1 MGNLLQNVC
10 FGLRMLAKSP
20 GFTAVAVLSLA
31 VGIGVNSAVFS
42 ALNAALLRPLG
53 FKDPKTV
60 VRLEG
65 PGLCYPDYR
74 ELSRQCRSIPQLVAV
89 SRHGANLRGSDDVKM
104 VVTEFVSPNYFS
116 VLGIHAAAGA
126 VFAEGD
132 PRLRD
137 EELVVISHRLWQRRF
152 GGDMAIAGRTIL
164 LDDGMHTVL
173 GVAQRDYH
181 GISSIGEAD
190 LWFVPAPFR
199 MEDRVGSFQ
208 LLGRRA
214 PAASLAESQAE
225 VDTIVNRLGLKNPRT
240 GRPTRVVIR
249 AETQSERG
257 MLVTLVMAIVGL
269 VLLVA
274 CANVSS
280 MLLARNEER
289 RREMAMRLTLGAS
302 RWRLIRQL
310 LAESLL
316 LSALGAIPGLL
327 LTVWANGALL
337 ALVPPNLLPFLPKP
351 HIDHRVLAVT
361 GLLALLATIVSGL
374 APAWRAGG
382 TDLSAI
388 LKGEM
393 ALGSK
398 GWSRLRGRNVL
409 VVGQLI
415 VSVVFLVTAAFL
427 VRALVRCNAIDLG
440 FEKKPVLQLILP
452 GPGQRSQEL
461 LERICAIP
469 GVNQATL
476 AFRAPLA
483 LTGGGAVEKVFLP
496 EGQSAGDTAGQAIGF
511 NIVAPNYFQMMGI
524 RLLRGRPFEEE
535 DGRLASRV
543 VIISEAMAR
552 RWWPQGDPI
561 GRLIR
566 VGRPSA
572 EPVEIIGIV
581 RDVVRNQIG
590 ETPEPFIYV
599 PLGDS
604 GAGEMTLLVETKGE
618 ASAVLALVRRE
629 LRSFDERLEPFMVDT
644 QEQTIRV
651 ALLPQLA
658 AAWIFGV
665 LGLLAFAMSAAGLYG
680 VVAYSVARRTHEIGV
695 RVALGAQ
702 ASDTMKMILRQ
713 GLVLA
718 LSGLAAGLPLAYAV
732 GKLLQSAVY
741 GIDPFDPG
749 VFLAALVLVIGVVL
763 SASFFPARR
772 ATRIDPMVALRYE

>member
-1 MGNLLQNVC
+1 MTTLWQDIRYGW
-10 FGLRMLAKSP
+10 RMLAKSP

-31 VGIGVNSAVFS
+31 VGMGVNAAVFS

-53 FKDPKTV
+53 FKDPQTV
-60 VRLEG
+60 VRLRG
-65 PGLCYPDYR
+65 SGLCYADYR
-74 ELSRQCRSIPQLVAV
+74 ELSRQCRSIPQLAAV
-89 SRHGANLRGSDDVKM
+89 SRHGANLRGSDDVEM
-104 VVTEFVSPNYFS
+104 MVTEVVSPNYFS

-132 PRLRD
+132 PRLGD
-137 EELVVISHRLWQRRF
+137 DKLVVISHRLWQRRF
-152 GGDMAIAGRTIL
+152 GGDRAIAGRTIL
-164 LDDGMHTVL
+164 LDDGVHTVL
-173 GVAQRDYH
+173 GVAQRDYY
-181 GISSIGEAD
+181 GINSTFGAD
-190 LWFVPAPFR
+190 LWFVPASFT
-199 MEDRVGSFQ
+199 MESREESFE

-214 PAASLAESQAE
+214 PAASLTESQAE
-225 VDTIVNRLGLKNPRT
+225 VDTIVNRLGLKNPYT
-240 GRPTRVVIR
+240 GRPTRIVVR
-249 AETQSERG
+249 AETQSGREV
-257 MLVTLVMAIVGL
+257 LVTLVMAIVGL

-289 RREMAMRLTLGAS
+289 WREMAMRLALGAG
-302 RWRLIRQL
+302 RWRIIRQL
-310 LAESLL
+310 LAEGLL
-316 LSALGAIPGLL
+316 LSALGVIPGLL
-327 LTVWANGALL
+327 LTAWANGALP
-337 ALVPPNLLPFLPKP
+337 ALVPPNLLLFLPKP

-382 TDLSAI
+382 TDLSTI

-440 FEKKPVLQLILP
+440 FEKKPVLQLLLP

-461 LERICAIP
+461 LERIGAIP
-469 GVNQATL
+469 GVHQATL

-483 LTGGGAVEKVFLP
+483 LTGGGAVQKVFLP
-496 EGQSAGDTAGQAIGF
+496 EGPSAGDAAGQAIGF

-524 RLLRGRPFEEE
+524 RLLRGRPFEEK
-535 DGRLASRV
+535 DGSRV

-572 EPVEIIGIV
+572 APVEIIGVV
-581 RDVVRNQIG
+581 RDVVRNEIG
-590 ETPEPFIYV
+590 ETPEPFIYI
-599 PLGDS
+599 PLSDNG
-604 GAGEMTLLVETKGE
+604 GGEMTLLVETKGE

-651 ALLPQLA
+651 ALLPQWA

-718 LSGLAAGLPLAYAV
+718 LSGLAAGLPLAYAA
-732 GKLLQSAVY
+732 GKLLQSGVY
-741 GIDPFDPG
+741 GMNPFDPG
-749 VFLAALVLVIGVVL
+749 VFLAASVLVIGVVL

-772 ATRIDPMVALRYE
+772 AMRIDPMVALRCE

>member
-1 MGNLLQNVC
+1 
-10 FGLRMLAKSP
+10 
-20 GFTAVAVLSLA
+20 
-31 VGIGVNSAVFS
+31 
-42 ALNAALLRPLG
+42 
-53 FKDPKTV
+53 
-60 VRLEG
+60 
-65 PGLCYPDYR
+65 
-74 ELSRQCRSIPQLVAV
+74 
-89 SRHGANLRGSDDVKM
+89 
-104 VVTEFVSPNYFS
+104 
-116 VLGIHAAAGA
+116 
-126 VFAEGD
+126 
-132 PRLRD
+132 
-137 EELVVISHRLWQRRF
+137 
-152 GGDMAIAGRTIL
+152 
-164 LDDGMHTVL
+164 
-173 GVAQRDYH
+173 
-181 GISSIGEAD
+181 
-190 LWFVPAPFR
+190 

-240 GRPTRVVIR
+240 GRPTRVVVR

-310 LAESLL
+310 LAEGLL

-440 FEKKPVLQLILP
+440 FEKKPVLQLVLP
-452 GPGQRSQEL
+452 GIAAHRGQEL

-469 GVNQATL
+469 GVHQATL
-476 AFRAPLA
+476 ARRAPLA

-524 RLLRGRPFEEE
+524 RLLRGRPFEEK

-561 GRLIR
+561 GRWIR

-599 PLGDS
+599 PLSDRGT
-604 GAGEMTLLVETKGE
+604 GEVTLLVETKGD

-629 LRSFDERLEPFMVDT
+629 LRSFDERLEPLMVDT
-644 QEQTIRV
+644 QKQTIRV
-651 ALLPQLA
+651 ALLPQWA

-772 ATRIDPMVALRYE
+772 ATRIDPMVALRCE

>member
-1 MGNLLQNVC
+1 MGNLLHTGR

-31 VGIGVNSAVFS
+31 VGIGVNAAVFS

-53 FKDPKTV
+53 FKDPQTV
-60 VRLEG
+60 VRLRG
-65 PGLCYPDYR
+65 SGLCYADYR

-89 SRHGANLRGSDDVKM
+89 SRHGATLRGSDDVKM
-104 VVTEFVSPNYFS
+104 VVTEVVSPNYFS

-137 EELVVISHRLWQRRF
+137 EELVVISYRLWRRRF
-152 GGDMAIAGRTIL
+152 GGDRAIAGRTIL
-164 LDDGMHTVL
+164 LDDGVHTVL
-173 GVAQRDYH
+173 GVAQRDYY
-181 GISSIGEAD
+181 GINSTFGAD
-190 LWFVPAPFR
+190 LWFVAAPFT
-199 MEDRVGSFQ
+199 MENREDNSFE
-208 LLGRRA
+208 LLGRRV
-214 PAASLAESQAE
+214 PAASLTESQAE
-225 VDTIVNRLGLKNPRT
+225 VDTIVDRLGLKNPYT
-240 GRPTRVVIR
+240 GRPTRMVVR
-249 AETQSERG
+249 AETQSVRG
-257 MLVTLVMAIVGL
+257 MLVTLVMAVVGL

-289 RREMAMRLTLGAS
+289 RREMAMRLALGAS
-302 RWRLIRQL
+302 RWRIIRQL
-310 LAESLL
+310 LAEGLL
-316 LSALGAIPGLL
+316 LSALGVIPGLL
-327 LTVWANGALL
+327 LTAWANGALP
-337 ALVPPNLLPFLPKP
+337 ALVPPNLLLFLPKP

-388 LKGEM
+388 LKGEI

-440 FEKKPVLQLILP
+440 FEKKPVLQLLLP

-461 LERICAIP
+461 LERIGAIP
-469 GVNQATL
+469 GVHQATL
-476 AFRAPLA
+476 ARRAPLA
-483 LTGGGAVEKVFLP
+483 LSGGGAVQKVFLP
-496 EGQSAGDTAGQAIGF
+496 EGQAAGDTAGQAMGF

-524 RLLRGRPFEEE
+524 RLLRGRPFEEK
-535 DGRLASRV
+535 DGSRV

-572 EPVEIIGIV
+572 APVEIIGVV
-581 RDVVRNQIG
+581 RDVVRNEIG
-590 ETPEPFIYV
+590 ETPEPFIYI
-599 PLGDS
+599 PLRDNG
-604 GAGEMTLLVETKGE
+604 GGEMTLLVETKGD

-644 QEQTIRV
+644 QKQTIRV
-651 ALLPQLA
+651 AVLPQFA

-702 ASDTMKMILRQ
+702 ASDTMKMVLRQ

-732 GKLLQSAVY
+732 GKLLQSGVY

-772 ATRIDPMVALRYE
+772 AMRIDPMVALRCE